1 MIDFLGYKLESPA
14 PVLQPRA
21 GGWYLL
27 TINTEDNFRELVRAG
42 AHTTRD
48 GKRIVAIFSSP
59 VSGGMVDATA
69 TGADGRP
76 LPPAFVT
83 IPAHYNP
90 VRSDGRTITV
100 FDAND
105 RPRDLIIYQDNPVIS
120 KVEPLTDLADFP
132 PGRVRDPNWTP
143 SA

>member
-1 MIDFLGYKLESPA
+1 M
-14 PVLQPRA
+14 
-21 GGWYLL
+21 L
-27 TINTEDNFRELVRAG
+27 TEGQAAVLVRAG
-42 AHTTRD
+42 AHTTKD
-48 GKRIVAIFSSP
+48 GKKIVAIFSGP
-59 VSGGMVDATA
+59 ASGGMVDVTA
-69 TGADGRP
+69 TDAGGRP

-90 VRSDGRTITV
+90 VRPDGRTITV